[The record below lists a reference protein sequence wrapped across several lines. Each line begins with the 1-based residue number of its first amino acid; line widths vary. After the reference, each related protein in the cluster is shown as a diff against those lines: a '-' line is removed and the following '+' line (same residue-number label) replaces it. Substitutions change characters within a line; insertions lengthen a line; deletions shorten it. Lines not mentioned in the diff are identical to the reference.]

1 MRPAS
6 RTVSSS
12 NLRSSDASGAG
23 KCHALDADGGGVCAM
38 AEFQVAGRRQAGEHV
53 LEIAGDG
60 DFGYW
65 DSDLAIFD
73 PETGG
78 AAAVIAGHAI
88 DTHAHQFGDIEALFD
103 VGHQLRRGKL
113 AHLQ

>member
-23 KCHALDADGGGVCAM
+23 KCHALDADSGGIGAM
-38 AEFQVAGRRQAGEHV
+38 AEFQVAGRGQAQEHI

-60 DFGYW
+60 DFGNGKG
-65 DSDLAIFD
+65 DLAILD

-78 AAAVIAGHAI
+78 AATVVARHAI
-88 DTHAHQFGDIEALFD
+88 DAHAHQLSDVEALFD
-103 VGHQLRRGKL
+103 IGHQ
-113 AHLQ
+113 

>member
-23 KCHALDADGGGVCAM
+23 KCHALDADGGRIGAM
-38 AEFQVAGRRQAGEHV
+38 TEFQIAGRRQAGEHV

-60 DFGYW
+60 HFGNREG
-65 DSDLAIFD
+65 DLAILY
-73 PETGG
+73 PEAGG
-78 AAAVIAGHAI
+78 AAAVITGHAI
-88 DTHAHQFGDIEALFD
+88 DAHAHQFGDIEALLD
-103 VGHQLRRGKL
+103 
-113 AHLQ
+113 